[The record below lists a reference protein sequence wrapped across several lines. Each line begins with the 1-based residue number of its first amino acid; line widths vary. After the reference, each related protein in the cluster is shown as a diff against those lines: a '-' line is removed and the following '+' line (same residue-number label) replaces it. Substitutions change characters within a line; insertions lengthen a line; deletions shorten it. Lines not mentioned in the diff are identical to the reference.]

1 MLVNRCNVPIAKLE
15 QTHFPLLTYTMAK
28 KRSFGGLIFI
38 GLVVIA
44 AAGGAYFYFGK
55 GSAKPP
61 EVATI
66 TVSKGDVIQSVT
78 ATGVLQ
84 APTSVDVSSQISG
97 QIKELNVD
105 YNQPVKKGDVLA
117 RIDPATYESRL
128 RQAEANL
135 ASVTASNTLA
145 RLNTD
150 RTRKLRSENLVSQQE
165 LDQSEAQLSQ
175 SNAALLTA
183 KASVEDARVNLDRCT
198 IYAPIDG
205 IVLDRQCDIGKT
217 VAASLNAPTLFTLVT
232 DLSKMQISADVAEAD
247 IGSVAVGQ
255 EVTFTVDAYPGRT
268 FNGRVTQIRNLPKT
282 SQSVVVYS
290 TIIEVNNE
298 SQRLKPGMT
307 ANVSV
312 IIAKRTG
319 VLKIANAALR
329 ARIPEQFLPPKP
341 ETAATATSSSS
352 GTAPASG
359 TADGQRRQGGEG
371 GDRRAQMRQLMQDA
385 GVTFTPGQQ
394 MSAADREKL
403 AKLAAERGIE
413 LPERFLSG
421 GGRSHS
427 GENAVTTRTVYR
439 LANPLPDLKV
449 EPVSAKFGITDGSAT
464 EIVDGLKE
472 GDVIVSSIYLP
483 GDNATSAQP
492 QQARNPFGGQAGP
505 GGGGRR
511 F

>member
-1 MLVNRCNVPIAKLE
+1 
-15 QTHFPLLTYTMAK
+15 MAK
-28 KRSFGGLIFI
+28 KRSFGGLIVL

-44 AAGGAYFYFGK
+44 VGAGAYVFIGK
-55 GSAKPP
+55 NSAKPP
-61 EVATI
+61 EVVTI
-66 TVSKGDVIQSVT
+66 AISKGDVIQSVT

-145 RLNTD
+145 RLNAD

-183 KASVEDARVNLDRCT
+183 KATVEDARVNLDRCT

-205 IVLDRQCDIGKT
+205 IVLDRQCDVGKT

-247 IGSVAVGQ
+247 IGSVAIDQ
-255 EVTFTVDAYPGRT
+255 DVTFSVDAYPGRT
-268 FNGRVTQIRNLPKT
+268 FNGRVAQIRNLPKT

-329 ARIPEQFLPPKP
+329 ARIPEKFLPAKP
-341 ETAATATSSSS
+341 ETPATANNSSSSS
-352 GTAPASG
+352 GG
-359 TADGQRRQGGEG
+359 TPTTSSQGERQRGQGGG
-371 GDRRAQMRQLMQDA
+371 GDGRSQFAQLRQLAQEA
-385 GVTFTPGQQ
+385 GVTFGRD
-394 MSAADREKL
+394 MSAADREKII
-403 AKLAAERGIE
+403 KLAAERGIE
-413 LPERFLSG
+413 LPERFTSG
-421 GGRSHS
+421 GRNRS
-427 GENAVTTRTVYR
+427 GENTVTTRTVYR

-449 EPVSAKFGITDGSAT
+449 EPVSAKFGITDGAST
-464 EIVDGLKE
+464 EIIDGLKE
-472 GDVIVSSIYLP
+472 GDVIVSSVYLP
-483 GDNATSAQP
+483 GDNAASAQP

>member
-1 MLVNRCNVPIAKLE
+1 
-15 QTHFPLLTYTMAK
+15 MAK
-28 KRSFGGLIFI
+28 KRSFGGLIVL
-38 GLVVIA
+38 GLVIIA

-55 GSAKPP
+55 NSAKPP

-66 TVSKGDVIQSVT
+66 TISKGDVIQSVT

-117 RIDPATYESRL
+117 RIDPATYDSRM
-128 RQAEANL
+128 RQADANL
-135 ASVTASNTLA
+135 ASVVASNTLA
-145 RLNTD
+145 RLNTE
-150 RTRKLRSENLVSQQE
+150 RTRELRSKNLVSQSE
-165 LDQSEAQLSQ
+165 LDQAEAQLSQ

-183 KASVEDARVNLDRCT
+183 KANLEDARVNLDRCT

-205 IVLDRQCDIGKT
+205 IVLDRQCDVGKT

-232 DLSKMQISADVAEAD
+232 DLSKMQISAGVAEAD
-247 IGSVAVGQ
+247 IGTVAVEQ

-268 FNGRVTQIRNLPKT
+268 FNGRVSQIRNLPKT
-282 SQSVVVYS
+282 AQSVVVYS
-290 TIIEVNNE
+290 TIIDVNNE
-298 SQRLKPGMT
+298 SHRLKPGMT

-329 ARIPEQFLPPKP
+329 ARIPEKFLPPKP
-341 ETAATATSSSS
+341 ETPATASSSSSS
-352 GTAPASG
+352 GASPAAPAQG
-359 TADGQRRQGGEG
+359 ERQRGQGGQG
-371 GDRRAQMRQLMQDA
+371 GNQFAQIRQLAQEA
-385 GVTFTPGQQ
+385 GVTFGRD
-394 MSAADREKL
+394 MSEADRQKII
-403 AKLAAERGIE
+403 KIAAERGIE
-413 LPERFLSG
+413 LPERFLA
-421 GGRSHS
+421 GGRNRASNEPTIS
-427 GENAVTTRTVYR
+427 TRTVYR

-449 EPVSAKFGITDGSAT
+449 EPVSAKFGITDGSST
-464 EIVDGLKE
+464 EIIEGLNE
-472 GDVIVSSIYLP
+472 GDIIVSSVYVP
-483 GDNATSAQP
+483 GDNTPSGQP

-505 GGGGRR
+505 GGGGGRR

>member
-1 MLVNRCNVPIAKLE
+1 
-15 QTHFPLLTYTMAK
+15 MAK
-28 KRSFGGLIFI
+28 KRSFGGLIFL

-44 AAGGAYFYFGK
+44 AGTGAYFYFGK

-66 TVSKGDVIQSVT
+66 TISKGDVIQSVT

-117 RIDPATYESRL
+117 RIDPATYDSRL

-135 ASVTASNTLA
+135 ASVVASNTLA

-183 KASVEDARVNLDRCT
+183 KANVEDARVNLDRCT

-205 IVLDRQCDIGKT
+205 IVLDRQCDVGKT

-247 IGSVAVGQ
+247 IGSVAIDQ
-255 EVTFTVDAYPGRT
+255 EVSFTVDAYPGRT
-268 FNGRVTQIRNLPKT
+268 FNGRVAQIRNLPKT

-307 ANVSV
+307 ANVSI

-329 ARIPEQFLPPKP
+329 ARIPEKFLPPKP
-341 ETAATATSSSS
+341 ETPATANTSSSS
-352 GTAPASG
+352 SGATSAPGAS
-359 TADGQRRQGGEG
+359 DGQRRQGGEG

-421 GGRSHS
+421 SGRNRS

-449 EPVSAKFGITDGSAT
+449 EPVSAKFGITDGSST
-464 EIVDGLKE
+464 EIIDGLKE
-472 GDVIVSSIYLP
+472 GDVIVSSVYVP
-483 GDNATSAQP
+483 GDNTPAAQP
-492 QQARNPFGGQAGP
+492 QQNRNPFGGQSGP

-511 F
+511 L